1 MRGGR
6 WITSRGR
13 AGALVVGLVVLCL
26 AGPPAAAT
34 PRPLFELDILLT
46 VADTL
51 PRQARRFLLSETSR
65 IWEREGVAVRWAA
78 AAGGVTPPAAALRV
92 LVIARADHA
101 PPDTRSWPVAELV
114 GHTEPRAIAIAS
126 IGSAQRVV
134 SEAARFRLLDPLGDG
149 HTRLGLV
156 LGRAV
161 AHEIGHFLL
170 ATGTHA
176 ERGLMR
182 ATFDASDFVAVG
194 ADAFRLD
201 EDASRSIRE
210 RLSQAPG
217 ASLPL
222 AGFSYSAPR

>member
-1 MRGGR
+1 M
-6 WITSRGR
+6 
-13 AGALVVGLVVLCL
+13 VGLVLCL
-26 AGPPAAAT
+26 AGRPASAIS
-34 PRPLFELDILLT
+34 RPLFELDILLT
-46 VADTL
+46 VAESL
-51 PRQARRFLLSETSR
+51 PAQARRFLLSETSR
-65 IWEREGVAVRWAA
+65 IWEREGVAVRWAV
-78 AAGGVTPPAAALRV
+78 AAGGVTPPDAALRV
-92 LVIARADHA
+92 LVIARAA
-101 PPDTRSWPVAELV
+101 QAGEDTRRWPVAELV
-114 GHTEPRAIAIAS
+114 TRTEPRAVAIAS

-134 SEAARFRLLDPLGDG
+134 SEAARFRLLDPLGDAQ
-149 HTRLGLV
+149 TRLGLV

-201 EDASRSIRE
+201 DVASHRIRE
-210 RLSQAPG
+210 RLREAPG

-222 AGFSYSAPR
+222 AGFSYTASR